1 VSAGIAVRTIFN
13 PIRPAV
19 IVVPAALV
27 VMGLAVTGAVIWQ
40 SRNAALLEGR
50 EKAIRLVQLL
60 NEQTTRA
67 FHTADLVLRN
77 LEDRLEDGPPMRDN
91 DPRFQQHLKDQLV
104 EMPYIRA
111 LFVIGADGYITHDS
125 DYPSTPRVSLADRDY
140 FVAHQEDSN
149 LGVHVAK
156 PLISR
161 SVNRWF
167 VPISRRIEQPEGKF
181 DGIVVAAVEPR
192 FFESFYQELGLGPKD
207 SVALFNSDTIL
218 IARHPQT
225 PNGSGKAFPHLALF
239 KRVNE
244 APVGTYHSDN
254 LVGDPT
260 IISYHVVPAF
270 PLIVTVS
277 LAQREILAKW
287 RNDAIAWGVGAAA
300 MAVLLFLLAAAR
312 ERRRN
317 AEAEARST
325 MANLAHMN
333 RVATVGELSAS
344 MAHEIN
350 QPLAAIVANANAATR
365 WLSNPTPDFEEVR
378 ESLNRIVNEGH
389 RASHVIGSIR
399 AMFRKDAGDRTLVDI
414 NEIIREV
421 VALLQSDLAEKRVT
435 VKSVLTAE
443 VPHVIADRVQ
453 LQQVILNLVV
463 NAVEAMEAVTDRQR
477 ILQIR
482 SEFGTADGILVTVQD
497 SGPGI
502 DPRAGSQ
509 IFDPFF
515 TTKAHGM
522 GMGLSICRSIIEAHG
537 GRLTVSDCKPHGS
550 KFQIV
555 FPIDDRTSV
564 AS

>member
-1 VSAGIAVRTIFN
+1 
-13 PIRPAV
+13 
-19 IVVPAALV
+19 
-27 VMGLAVTGAVIWQ
+27 
-40 SRNAALLEGR
+40 
-50 EKAIRLVQLL
+50 
-60 NEQTTRA
+60 
-67 FHTADLVLRN
+67 
-77 LEDRLEDGPPMRDN
+77 
-91 DPRFQQHLKDQLV
+91 
-104 EMPYIRA
+104 
-111 LFVIGADGYITHDS
+111 
-125 DYPSTPRVSLADRDY
+125 
-140 FVAHQEDSN
+140 
-149 LGVHVAK
+149 
-156 PLISR
+156 
-161 SVNRWF
+161 
-167 VPISRRIEQPEGKF
+167 
-181 DGIVVAAVEPR
+181 
-192 FFESFYQELGLGPKD
+192 
-207 SVALFNSDTIL
+207 
-218 IARHPQT
+218 
-225 PNGSGKAFPHLALF
+225 
-239 KRVNE
+239 VNE

-350 QPLAAIVANANAATR
+350 QPLAAIVANDNAATR

-463 NAVEAMEAVTDRQR
+463 NAVEAMETVTDRQR

>member
-1 VSAGIAVRTIFN
+1 VRAGDAVRSILN

-19 IVVPAALV
+19 VAVTAALV
-27 VMGLAVTGAVIWQ
+27 VLGLAATGAVIWQ
-40 SRNAALLEGR
+40 ARNAALLEGH

-60 NEQTTRA
+60 NEQTSRA
-67 FHTADLVLRN
+67 FQTADLVLRN
-77 LEDRLEDGPPMRDN
+77 LKERLEDGSPMREN
-91 DPRFQQHLKDQLV
+91 DPGFQQRLKDQLA
-104 EMPYIRA
+104 ELPYIRA

-125 DYPSTPRVSLADRDY
+125 DYPTTPRVSLADRDY
-140 FVAHQEDSN
+140 FVAHQEDKN

-167 VPISRRIEQPEGKF
+167 VPISRRIEQAEGKF
-181 DGIVVAAVEPR
+181 NGIVVAAVEPR
-192 FFESFYQELGLGPKD
+192 FFESFYRELGLGPRD
-207 SVALFNSDTIL
+207 SVALFNSNTIL

-225 PNGSGKAFPHLALF
+225 AGTGRAFPHLSLF
-239 KRVNE
+239 KRVND

-254 LVGDPT
+254 LVGDPS
-260 IISYHVVPAF
+260 IISYRAVPAF

-277 LAQREILAKW
+277 LDQRDVLAKW
-287 RNDAIAWGVGAAA
+287 RNDAIAWGVGAVA
-300 MAVLLFLLAAAR
+300 MAVLLVLLAAAR

-333 RVATVGELSAS
+333 RVATAGELSAS
-344 MAHEIN
+344 MAHELK
-350 QPLAAIVANANAATR
+350 QPLAAIVTNANVATR
-365 WLSNPTPDFEEVR
+365 WLNNPTPDFDEVR
-378 ESLNRIVNEGH
+378 AALNRIVREGH

-399 AMFRKDAGDRTLVDI
+399 AMFKKDVEARTRVDV

-421 VALLQSDLAEKRVT
+421 LALLQNDFAKKRVT
-435 VKSVLTAE
+435 VQPVLTTE
-443 VPHVIADRVQ
+443 LPHVLADRIQ

-463 NAVEAMEAVTDRQR
+463 NAVEAMESVTDRQR
-477 ILQIR
+477 ILQVR
-482 SEFGTADGILVTVQD
+482 SEFEASDGVLVTVRD

-502 DPRAGSQ
+502 DPKVGSQ

-522 GMGLSICRSIIEAHG
+522 GMGLSICRSIVESHG
-537 GRLTVSDCKPHGS
+537 GRLTASDCNPHGS
-550 KFQIV
+550 MFQIV

-564 AS
+564 AP